1 LACLTLYPELFAA
14 GISRVGISNFITFL
28 SNTAEYR
35 RENREAEYGSLS
47 YDFGFLESISPI
59 NKVDRIKAPLL
70 LIHGENDP
78 RVPVNEAEQIY
89 EAIKSKGGVVEF
101 LKFEDEGHSL
111 SRSDNRLTAYKKIV
125 EFIDKHVEKE

>member
-1 LACLTLYPELFAA
+1 ME
-14 GISRVGISNFITFL
+14 V
-28 SNTAEYR
+28 YR
-35 RENREAEYGSLS
+35 MI
-47 YDFGFLESISPI
+47 FGFLESISPI

-78 RVPVNEAEQIY
+78 RVPVSEAEQMY

-111 SRSDNRLTAYKKIV
+111 SRSDNRLTAYKKIA
-125 EFIDKHVEKE
+125 EFIDKYVKKK